1 MTSRHICNLAG
12 KIDNYFLPTVF
23 GGKNDEGDDSDV
35 TSAGLEVVVEAGQRF
50 DEDVAAFV
58 TKLISEESRVIN

>member
-1 MTSRHICNLAG
+1 MTC
-12 KIDNYFLPTVF
+12 FLPTVF
-23 GGKNDEGDDSDV
+23 GGKNYEGDDSDV
-35 TSAGLEVVVEAGQRF
+35 TSAGLEVVVEAGQRL